1 LSDVRPTLTIHWER
15 CFDDFYVLTLP
26 VDIPSLHLQYEEV
39 QQVLWAAME
48 EILQMINDGRF
59 IPYEKSL
66 IELLFFRK
74 DHRSSHTK
82 NDPTKG

>member
-1 LSDVRPTLTIHWER
+1 MCENENEGVGKMG
-15 CFDDFYVLTLP
+15 
-26 VDIPSLHLQYEEV
+26 SLHYDKLVRDKNPE
-39 QQVLWAAME
+39 
-48 EILQMINDGRF
+48 MIRQAGKQPVTD
-59 IPYEKSL
+59 EKSL